1 MTDAHDVTERNR
13 EPVTTDNDQTP
24 HSPDDLDD
32 QLPPSLF
39 APPGRGTP
47 PPLFGPVDEKTPPPG
62 RDPEPVSAPATV
74 PSEKG
79 GGGGTPPLGRTGGG
93 GTPPP
98 LFRPVNDGTPPPE
111 TERVPVAPEKSGT
124 GSTPPPGRTGAGR
137 TPPPLFRP
145 VSDGTPPPVVGPV
158 ADKAVASADAEP
170 ARVPDGGKAVPPATA
185 GPARVQGGGQ
195 ATPSGGGGHA
205 SLTGGGDH
213 ASPSG
218 GATSPSAPPRTAA
231 PESPNVSLHLGPT
244 PDRTPAGPARSAA
257 EDLGAGRPTPAA
269 DGRGPAPAGAAA
281 DGPASAGAA
290 ADGPAPASGRP
301 AAGGSGSARSVADG
315 RGPVSGRPAAN
326 GPASAPARPGA
337 GGPAPTSARS
347 AADGRGP
354 VSGRPSAD
362 GPTSTFG
369 RPAADAPTPTRPT
382 PTRPAADGR
391 GPASARPA
399 VEAGA
404 PARPAPLD
412 GNLHLKPVRRLR
424 TEPSAEWTPHPS
436 YGAEPESPKR
446 EARDIPAKGAD
457 PGPDTELDLVLDLA
471 PGDRAASATFSV
483 PAPAS
488 APAASVSPGRR
499 HSVIANETTA
509 SIPVHL
515 LFRDD
520 QEPADGAAALPG
532 PGAVVHRPA
541 GDRAPATRRPPVPR
555 SPQTRVRPSTRPA
568 PVADPRLAERPG
580 PALSGYAALFAGAAG
595 TAGALAVLWW
605 RGVLPAGWQSAVGL
619 TPRPDLGIGAGAW
632 AALALLATVVL
643 LALGGLGRGR
653 VGYAWVLTLF
663 GDYRG
668 SVRRTGLVWVSPLLL
683 RRRVDVRLRHWR
695 SEPLPAVDAN
705 GTALRVVVLV
715 VWRIKDTV
723 RAVLGIE
730 DHEAYLSAQVEAAM
744 ARVLSQLP
752 ADAFHEDAPTLRD
765 AEAVGDALT
774 RMLKADCEPVG
785 VEVYSAQPTGI
796 EYAPEVAAAM
806 QRRRIAAIDSRHRD
820 SVLTSVVDAV
830 DDTVNRLTT
839 RGIVELDDYERKALV
854 KDLTVAFYT
863 GRSGGG
869 DGA

>member
-1 MTDAHDVTERNR
+1 MTPN
-13 EPVTTDNDQTP
+13 NDQPPRTTPTP
-24 HSPDDLDD
+24 HPLDD
-32 QLPPSLF
+32 HLPPSLF
-39 APPGRGTP
+39 APPGKGSP
-47 PPLFGPVDEKTPPPG
+47 PPLFGPVAASPTEPG
-62 RDPEPVSAPATV
+62 GERRPAPDGELPGAPGAPVGA
-74 PSEKG
+74 
-79 GGGGTPPLGRTGGG
+79 R
-93 GTPPP
+93 
-98 LFRPVNDGTPPPE
+98 RPVPGAEPTP
-111 TERVPVAPEKSGT
+111 
-124 GSTPPPGRTGAGR
+124 
-137 TPPPLFRP
+137 
-145 VSDGTPPPVVGPV
+145 
-158 ADKAVASADAEP
+158 ASDAEP
-170 ARVPDGGKAVPPATA
+170 ALSPRAGTTPP
-185 GPARVQGGGQ
+185 
-195 ATPSGGGGHA
+195 
-205 SLTGGGDH
+205 
-213 ASPSG
+213 
-218 GATSPSAPPRTAA
+218 APPRTVT
-231 PESPNVSLHLGPT
+231 PEPPNVSLHLGPT
-244 PDRTPAGPARSAA
+244 PDRRTGGSTPASPSGGSAA
-257 EDLGAGRPTPAA
+257 EGRTPGRPAGSPAPA
-269 DGRGPAPAGAAA
+269 RPAPDRRPDRPTEGPAPAH
-281 DGPASAGAA
+281 
-290 ADGPAPASGRP
+290 PAPDRP
-301 AAGGSGSARSVADG
+301 TGGSTPEG
-315 RGPVSGRPAAN
+315 RTPDHRPGQPTGGPTPDRP
-326 GPASAPARPGA
+326 APARP
-337 GGPAPTSARS
+337 
-347 AADGRGP
+347 
-354 VSGRPSAD
+354 
-362 GPTSTFG
+362 
-369 RPAADAPTPTRPT
+369 TPDRPT
-382 PTRPAADGR
+382 PT
-391 GPASARPA
+391 SAP
-399 VEAGA
+399 A

-436 YGAEPESPKR
+436 YGAEPGAGKGAGAKASAERESR
-446 EARDIPAKGAD
+446 AVPAKGPVD
-457 PGPDTELDLVLDLA
+457 DSGPDTELDLVLDLA

-483 PAPAS
+483 PVSVPVPASGTAPVPTSASASGTGAGAGSRTGAPATTT
-488 APAASVSPGRR
+488 AATPPYPARR

-520 QEPADGAAALPG
+520 QEPAEAAALPA
-532 PGAVVHRPA
+532 AVVRRPA
-541 GDRAPATRRPPVPR
+541 GGDRAPATRRPPVPR
-555 SPQTRVRPSTRPA
+555 SPQTRVQPSTRPA

-580 PALSGYAALFAGAAG
+580 PALPGYAALLAGAAG
-595 TAGALAVLWW
+595 IAGGLAVLWW
-605 RGVLPAGWQSAVGL
+605 RGALPAAWQNAVGL

-632 AALALLATVVL
+632 ALLALLATVVL

-752 ADAFHEDAPTLRD
+752 ADAFHEDAPSLRD

-806 QRRRIAAIDSRHRD
+806 QRRRIAAIDSKHRD

>member
-1 MTDAHDVTERNR
+1 MTPND
-13 EPVTTDNDQTP
+13 DQTP
-24 HSPDDLDD
+24 RTSPTPTPSPAPHSLDD

-39 APPGRGTP
+39 DPPGRGSP
-47 PPLFGPVDEKTPPPG
+47 PPLFGPAVD
-62 RDPEPVSAPATV
+62 
-74 PSEKG
+74 
-79 GGGGTPPLGRTGGG
+79 
-93 GTPPP
+93 
-98 LFRPVNDGTPPPE
+98 
-111 TERVPVAPEKSGT
+111 
-124 GSTPPPGRTGAGR
+124 R
-137 TPPPLFRP
+137 TPPPDRELAPRP
-145 VSDGTPPPVVGPV
+145 T
-158 ADKAVASADAEP
+158 AEP
-170 ARVPDGGKAVPPATA
+170 APASEPDAKPAPAPGSGPASAPAPASGPASGLASEPKPGPDAGLPPLFGRVDRDPAEAGKVPP
-185 GPARVQGGGQ
+185 
-195 ATPSGGGGHA
+195 
-205 SLTGGGDH
+205 
-213 ASPSG
+213 
-218 GATSPSAPPRTAA
+218 APPRTGS
-231 PESPNVSLHLGPT
+231 PEPPNVSLHLGPAS
-244 PDRTPAGPARSAA
+244 DRRTTGPTPAAAFDGRAEGGRAEGGRAGERPTSGRPAPDGRSAGPTPTA
-257 EDLGAGRPTPAA
+257 ASQGRPTP
-269 DGRGPAPAGAAA
+269 GGPGG
-281 DGPASAGAA
+281 D
-290 ADGPAPASGRP
+290 RP
-301 AAGGSGSARSVADG
+301 
-315 RGPVSGRPAAN
+315 
-326 GPASAPARPGA
+326 APARP
-337 GGPAPTSARS
+337 
-347 AADGRGP
+347 
-354 VSGRPSAD
+354 V
-362 GPTSTFG
+362 
-369 RPAADAPTPTRPT
+369 
-382 PTRPAADGR
+382 
-391 GPASARPA
+391 
-399 VEAGA
+399 
-404 PARPAPLD
+404 PLD
-412 GNLHLKPVRRLR
+412 GNLHLKPVRRSR

-436 YGAEPESPKR
+436 YGAEPEPGKGP
-446 EARDIPAKGAD
+446 ARKAPAGRGPEGAPARGSVD
-457 PGPDTELDLVLDLA
+457 SPGPDTELDLVLDLA

-483 PAPAS
+483 PVSLPVPTS
-488 APAASVSPGRR
+488 PTAATPSYPGRR

-520 QEPADGAAALPG
+520 QEPAEPGTAAVLPA
-532 PGAVVHRPA
+532 AVVRRPAA
-541 GDRAPATRRPPVPR
+541 GDRSPATRRPPVPR
-555 SPQTRVRPSTRPA
+555 SPQTRVQPPTRPA

-580 PALSGYAALFAGAAG
+580 PALPGYAALLVGAAG
-595 TAGALAVLWW
+595 IAGGLAVLWW
-605 RGVLPAGWQSAVGL
+605 RGALPAAWQTAVGL
-619 TPRPDLGIGAGAW
+619 TPRADLGVGFGAW
-632 AALALLATVVL
+632 ALLTLLATVVL

-752 ADAFHEDAPTLRD
+752 ADAFHEDAPSLRD

-806 QRRRIAAIDSRHRD
+806 QRRRIAAIDSKHRD

>member
-1 MTDAHDVTERNR
+1 M
-13 EPVTTDNDQTP
+13 
-24 HSPDDLDD
+24 
-32 QLPPSLF
+32 
-39 APPGRGTP
+39 
-47 PPLFGPVDEKTPPPG
+47 
-62 RDPEPVSAPATV
+62 
-74 PSEKG
+74 
-79 GGGGTPPLGRTGGG
+79 
-93 GTPPP
+93 
-98 LFRPVNDGTPPPE
+98 
-111 TERVPVAPEKSGT
+111 
-124 GSTPPPGRTGAGR
+124 
-137 TPPPLFRP
+137 
-145 VSDGTPPPVVGPV
+145 VGPV

-170 ARVPDGGKAVPPATA
+170 ARVPDGGKAVPPTSA
-185 GPARVQGGGQ
+185 GPACV
-195 ATPSGGGGHA
+195 P
-205 SLTGGGDH
+205 GGDH

-218 GATSPSAPPRTAA
+218 GGGHASPSGGASSPSAPPRTAA
-231 PESPNVSLHLGPT
+231 PKSPNVSLHLGPT
-244 PDRTPAGPARSAA
+244 PDRTAAGPARSAA
-257 EDLGAGRPTPAA
+257 EDQGAGRPTPAA

-281 DGPASAGAA
+281 DGPAPVPGRPAAGGPGSARSAD
-290 ADGPAPASGRP
+290 DGPAPAS
-301 AAGGSGSARSVADG
+301 
-315 RGPVSGRPAAN
+315 
-326 GPASAPARPGA
+326 ARPGA
-337 GGPAPTSARS
+337 GAPAPASGRS

-354 VSGRPSAD
+354 VSGRSAAD
-362 GPTSTFG
+362 GRGPVSGRSAAPAPTRPGVGGPAPASG
-369 RPAADAPTPTRPT
+369 RSAADGRGPVSGRSAADAPA
-382 PTRPAADGR
+382 PTRPAPDGR

-404 PARPAPLD
+404 TARPAPLD

-424 TEPSAEWTPHPS
+424 AEPSAEWTPHPS

-457 PGPDTELDLVLDLA
+457 AGPDTELDLVLDLA

-580 PALSGYAALFAGAAG
+580 PALSGYAALLAGAAG

>member
-1 MTDAHDVTERNR
+1 MTPTHDVTERNR
-13 EPVTTDNDQTP
+13 EPVTTDNDHTP
-24 HSPDDLDD
+24 HTPDNLDD

-47 PPLFGPVDEKTPPPG
+47 PPLFGPVPPRRDAEPG
-62 RDPEPVSAPATV
+62 PAL
-74 PSEKG
+74 SEG
-79 GGGGTPPLGRTGGG
+79 GGGGS
-93 GTPPP
+93 TPPP
-98 LFRPVNDGTPPPE
+98 LFRPVGDGTPSPE
-111 TERVPVAPEKSGT
+111 AEPVPAPERG
-124 GSTPPPGRTGAGR
+124 GAVS

-145 VSDGTPPPVVGPV
+145 VTNRTPPP
-158 ADKAVASADAEP
+158 DAEP
-170 ARVPDGGKAVPPATA
+170 VRGPGGDPARGPDAEPVRGPDAEPPRGLEGDPARGPGSNPARVSGGEPVRVPGGGKASPP
-185 GPARVQGGGQ
+185 
-195 ATPSGGGGHA
+195 
-205 SLTGGGDH
+205 GGDK
-213 ASPSG
+213 A
-218 GATSPSAPPRTAA
+218 PSAPPRTVA
-231 PESPNVSLHLGPT
+231 PESPDVSLHLGPV
-244 PDRTPAGPARSAA
+244 PDRPAPDLVAPEGSAA
-257 EDLGAGRPTPAA
+257 DRPASTPGRP
-269 DGRGPAPAGAAA
+269 G
-281 DGPASAGAA
+281 
-290 ADGPAPASGRP
+290 ADGPAPAPERPGAEGRGSGRP
-301 AAGGSGSARSVADG
+301 ATDGPAPIAARPGADGPAPVSARSATDG
-315 RGPVSGRPAAN
+315 RGPVPA
-326 GPASAPARPGA
+326 GP
-337 GGPAPTSARS
+337 
-347 AADGRGP
+347 AADG
-354 VSGRPSAD
+354 
-362 GPTSTFG
+362 
-369 RPAADAPTPTRPT
+369 PARTPAS
-382 PTRPAADGR
+382 PATDGR
-391 GPASARPA
+391 GPASGRPA
-399 VEAGA
+399 TDGPAPISERPATGA

-424 TEPSAEWTPHPS
+424 AEPSAEWTPHPS

-446 EARDIPAKGAD
+446 ESRGDA
-457 PGPDTELDLVLDLA
+457 GPETELDLVLDLA

-483 PAPAS
+483 PAPTAAPVAATAS
-488 APAASVSPGRR
+488 ATATTATSPNPGRR

-568 PVADPRLAERPG
+568 PVADPRLSERPG
-580 PALSGYAALFAGAAG
+580 PALSGYAALLAGAAG

-619 TPRPDLGIGAGAW
+619 TPRPDLGIGVGAW
-632 AALALLATVVL
+632 AALALLATAVL

-715 VWRIKDTV
+715 VWRIEDTV

-806 QRRRIAAIDSRHRD
+806 QRRRIAAIDSKHRD

>member
-1 MTDAHDVTERNR
+1 MTND
-13 EPVTTDNDQTP
+13 DQTP
-24 HSPDDLDD
+24 HSPDNLDG

-39 APPGRGTP
+39 APPGRGAP
-47 PPLFGPVDEKTPPPG
+47 PPLFGPIAEKTPQ
-62 RDPEPVSAPATV
+62 RAPEPAPAPPEAERV
-74 PSEKG
+74 PEPPEKG
-79 GGGGTPPLGRTGGG
+79 GAGSA
-93 GTPPP
+93 PPP
-98 LFRPVNDGTPPPE
+98 LFRPVGDGTPPPE
-111 TERVPVAPEKSGT
+111 AERVPEPPERG
-124 GSTPPPGRTGAGR
+124 GAGSA
-137 TPPPLFRP
+137 PPPLFRP
-145 VSDGTPPPVVGPV
+145 VADRTLPPEP
-158 ADKAVASADAEP
+158 EP
-170 ARVPDGGKAVPPATA
+170 AWGPEQKPGRGPEGHPGRVPGGGKVA
-185 GPARVQGGGQ
+185 
-195 ATPSGGGGHA
+195 PSGGGKH
-205 SLTGGGDH
+205 
-213 ASPSG
+213 P
-218 GATSPSAPPRTAA
+218 PAPPRTAA
-231 PESPNVSLHLGPT
+231 PEPSEPSESLEPPESSKPSESSESLDVSLHP
-244 PDRTPAGPARSAA
+244 GPAR
-257 EDLGAGRPTPAA
+257 DR
-269 DGRGPAPAGAAA
+269 
-281 DGPASAGAA
+281 
-290 ADGPAPASGRP
+290 PAPASLAPKGPPADRP
-301 AAGGSGSARSVADG
+301 A
-315 RGPVSGRPAAN
+315 P
-326 GPASAPARPGA
+326 APARP
-337 GGPAPTSARS
+337 
-347 AADGRGP
+347 AAEG
-354 VSGRPSAD
+354 
-362 GPTSTFG
+362 
-369 RPAADAPTPTRPT
+369 
-382 PTRPAADGR
+382 
-391 GPASARPA
+391 
-399 VEAGA
+399 
-404 PARPAPLD
+404 ARPAPLD

-446 EARDIPAKGAD
+446 QAGGTSAKGAG

-483 PAPAS
+483 PAPAAA
-488 APAASVSPGRR
+488 APATATTTASANPGRR

-520 QEPADGAAALPG
+520 QKPADGAAALPG
-532 PGAVVHRPA
+532 PGAVVHQPA

-580 PALSGYAALFAGAAG
+580 PALSGYAALLAGAAG

-605 RGVLPAGWQSAVGL
+605 RGALPAGWQSAVGL
-619 TPRPDLGIGAGAW
+619 TPRPDLGIGIGAW
-632 AALALLATVVL
+632 AALALLATAVL
-643 LALGGLGRGR
+643 LAFGGLGRGR

>member
-1 MTDAHDVTERNR
+1 
-13 EPVTTDNDQTP
+13 
-24 HSPDDLDD
+24 DD

-39 APPGRGTP
+39 APPGKGSP
-47 PPLFGPVDEKTPPPG
+47 PPLFGPAVDRAPSTGGALPDPPAPSATRPPPSPPG
-62 RDPEPVSAPATV
+62 DEPA
-74 PSEKG
+74 
-79 GGGGTPPLGRTGGG
+79 
-93 GTPPP
+93 PPP
-98 LFRPVNDGTPPPE
+98 LF
-111 TERVPVAPEKSGT
+111 
-124 GSTPPPGRTGAGR
+124 GR
-137 TPPPLFRP
+137 
-145 VSDGTPPPVVGPV
+145 
-158 ADKAVASADAEP
+158 ADRD
-170 ARVPDGGKAVPPATA
+170 RD
-185 GPARVQGGGQ
+185 
-195 ATPSGGGGHA
+195 
-205 SLTGGGDH
+205 
-213 ASPSG
+213 
-218 GATSPSAPPRTAA
+218 SAPPGTGEAPPTTPRAGA
-231 PESPNVSLHLGPT
+231 PEPPGVSLHLGPS
-244 PDRTPAGPARSAA
+244 PDRRTGGPLSAAAADGRADPPPAGERPASGGPAPDRRPDAPAPAA
-257 EDLGAGRPTPAA
+257 AADGRPAPGGPAGGRPTPA
-269 DGRGPAPAGAAA
+269 
-281 DGPASAGAA
+281 
-290 ADGPAPASGRP
+290 RP
-301 AAGGSGSARSVADG
+301 V
-315 RGPVSGRPAAN
+315 
-326 GPASAPARPGA
+326 
-337 GGPAPTSARS
+337 
-347 AADGRGP
+347 
-354 VSGRPSAD
+354 
-362 GPTSTFG
+362 
-369 RPAADAPTPTRPT
+369 
-382 PTRPAADGR
+382 
-391 GPASARPA
+391 
-399 VEAGA
+399 
-404 PARPAPLD
+404 PLD
-412 GNLHLKPVRRLR
+412 GNLHLKPVRRAR
-424 TEPSAEWTPHPS
+424 TEPSADWTPHPS
-436 YGAEPESPKR
+436 YGAEPGAGKGSAPKAPKAPKAP
-446 EARDIPAKGAD
+446 EAPKAPPGRGPRADD

-471 PGDRAASATFSV
+471 SGDGAASATFSV
-483 PAPAS
+483 PVTLPVPASPTAATPAS
-488 APAASVSPGRR
+488 AATTPPYPGRR

-520 QEPADGAAALPG
+520 QEPAGPGAAAALP
-532 PGAVVHRPA
+532 ATVVRRPA
-541 GDRAPATRRPPVPR
+541 TGDRSPATRRPPVPR
-555 SPQTRVRPSTRPA
+555 SPQTRVQPSTRPA

-580 PALSGYAALFAGAAG
+580 PALPGSAALLVGAAG
-595 TAGALAVLWW
+595 IAGGLAVLWW
-605 RGVLPAGWQSAVGL
+605 RGALPAAWQTAVGL
-619 TPRPDLGIGAGAW
+619 APRADLGVGVGAW
-632 AALALLATVVL
+632 ALLALLATVVL

-715 VWRIKDTV
+715 VWRIDDTV

-752 ADAFHEDAPTLRD
+752 ADAFHEDAPSLRD

-806 QRRRIAAIDSRHRD
+806 QRRRIAAIDSKHRD